1 LCGSGMKEG
10 WALGEGGLQL
20 LLADLERPHECGAGL
35 KYRRFNTNVKA
46 TQQLSTLAAAGAD
59 EGEGKGAQSLKGWMG
74 HVPACCIKSSSRV
87 SSALLR
93 VSSALLF
100 GLATAHCW

>member
-1 LCGSGMKEG
+1 MKEG

-20 LLADLERPHECGAGL
+20 LLADLERPHECGAGCIC
-35 KYRRFNTNVKA
+35 RRFSADVKA
-46 TQQLSTLAAAGAD
+46 TLQLPALAAASAN

-74 HVPACCIKSSSRV
+74 QVPACCIKSGSRV

-100 GLATAHCW
+100 GVATAHCW